1 MLIGESTC
9 SIYSGGWFAI
19 PPEFREQLA
28 AGATVTR
35 GIERCL
41 LVYPADGWKQLATKM
56 EHQLPL
62 TSKSARAFNR
72 LVFSGARAETLGEE
86 GRILLPQALR
96 EYAGIG
102 NQAVVVGLFSHL
114 EIWSPA
120 GWDGMRSDS
129 EKNGAALA
137 EELAAFGI

>member
-62 TSKSARAFNR
+62 TSARARAFKR
-72 LVFSGARAETLGEE
+72 LFFSGASAYVPGEPGKIRLSE
-86 GRILLPQALR
+86 SLR
-96 EYAGIG
+96 EYAGIKESM
-102 NQAVVVGLFSHL
+102 VIVGVFSHL
-114 EIWSPA
+114 EIWSPDRWQKTRA
-120 GWDGMRSDS
+120 ASSEDGV
-129 EKNGAALA
+129 ALA
-137 EELAAFGI
+137 RELAEFGI